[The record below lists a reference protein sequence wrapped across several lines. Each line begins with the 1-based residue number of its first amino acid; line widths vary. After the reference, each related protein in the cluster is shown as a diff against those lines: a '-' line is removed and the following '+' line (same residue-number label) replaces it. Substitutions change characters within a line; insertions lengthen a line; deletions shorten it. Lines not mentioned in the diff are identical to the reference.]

1 MRIFNITFCLLFVV
15 SAALQ
20 YNDPDPWVWIPLYLF
35 GAACCWQAFRNRYYP
50 VAYLAGMLGYG
61 IYALYKL
68 LERDGAWDWLTKH
81 DAANIAATMKAE
93 TPWIEDTRE
102 FFGLVILIVVLLVNY
117 LYAKRKNDRQHS
129 TLRAN

>member
-1 MRIFNITFCLLFVV
+1 MRVKIFNITFCILFII

-20 YNDPDPWVWIPLYLF
+20 YNDPDPWLWMPLYLH
-35 GAACCWQAFRNRYYP
+35 GAALCWLAFRSKYYP
-50 VAYLAGMLGYG
+50 LAYLAGIAVYS

-68 LERDGAWDWLTKH
+68 LENDGAWDWLTKH

-102 FFGLVILIVVLLVNY
+102 FFGLAILIAVLLIDYIYV
-117 LYAKRKNDRQHS
+117 KRKVKSR
-129 TLRAN
+129 T

>member
-1 MRIFNITFCLLFVV
+1 MKIFNFTFCILFII

-20 YNDPDPWVWIPLYLF
+20 YNDPDPWVWMPLYLY
-35 GAACCWQAFRNRYYP
+35 GAVLCWLTFRSKYYP
-50 VAYLAGMLGYG
+50 LAYLAGIAVYAV
-61 IYALYKL
+61 YALYKL

-102 FFGLVILIVVLLVNY
+102 FFGLAILIAVLLIDY
-117 LYAKRKNDRQHS
+117 IYAKRKVKSR
-129 TLRAN
+129 T